1 MQIIE
6 QNENLLKAKNAE
18 RLHMKLEQ
26 KYQEDFTAQTLAE
39 KKALLERKRAL
50 AEISPEPG
58 NLKQNFCEYK
68 E

>member
-1 MQIIE
+1 
-6 QNENLLKAKNAE
+6 
-18 RLHMKLEQ
+18 MKLEQ